1 MRIYSLFEQKRP
13 VFSLEVFPPKQT
25 VNFERVKQTLRELA
39 ALRPDY
45 VSVTYGAA
53 GTAAGLTCELAAFLK
68 QELQVEP
75 LAHLTCI
82 NSSRRQLDGVLGR
95 MQEAGVEN
103 ILALRGD
110 RSPEV
115 EPQKD
120 FHHANELMQYIGERY
135 DFSLAGAC
143 YPEGHPDSPSA
154 EEDVKTLLYK
164 QQAGAKHLVTQ
175 LFFDTDAYFRFVDR
189 ALAAGVTLPV
199 QPGMMPIVKLG
210 QIQRTVAL
218 SAASLPAAF
227 SKMIARYEQDPD
239 GLYKAGIQYAVSQ
252 CLALLAGGAP
262 GVHIYTMNNADV
274 ARQVYEGIKGALGRG
289 EDGCV

>member
-1 MRIYSLFEQKRP
+1 MRICSLFETGRP
-13 VFSLEVFPPKQT
+13 VFSLEVFPPKKT
-25 VNFERVKQTLRELA
+25 VSLARVKQTLRELA
-39 ALRPDY
+39 VLRPDY

-53 GTAAGLTCELAAFLK
+53 GTAAGLTCELAACLK
-68 QELQVEP
+68 QELGIEP

-82 NSSRRQLDGVLGR
+82 NSSREQLDGVLAR
-95 MQEAGVEN
+95 MREVGVEN

-110 RSPEV
+110 RSPDV
-115 EPQKD
+115 APQKD
-120 FHHANELMQYIGERY
+120 FLHANELMRYIQSRY

-143 YPEGHPDSPSA
+143 YPEGHPDSPTVEA
-154 EEDVKTLLYK
+154 DLQALFYK

-175 LFFDTDAYFRFVDR
+175 LFFDTDGYFRFVDR
-189 ALAAGVTLPV
+189 ARAAGITLPI
-199 QPGMMPIVKLG
+199 QPGVMPIVKLG

-262 GVHIYTMNNADV
+262 GIHIYTMNNPDV
-274 ARQVYEGIKGALGRG
+274 AKRVYEGIRDALGR
-289 EDGCV
+289 EEN

>member
-1 MRIYSLFEQKRP
+1 MRICSLFETGRP
-13 VFSLEVFPPKQT
+13 VFSLEVFPPKKT
-25 VNFERVKQTLRELA
+25 VSLARVKQTLRELA
-39 ALRPDY
+39 VLRPDY

-53 GTAAGLTCELAAFLK
+53 GTAAGLTCELAACLK
-68 QELQVEP
+68 QELGIEP

-82 NSSRRQLDGVLGR
+82 NSSREQLDGVLAR
-95 MQEAGVEN
+95 MREVGVEN

-110 RSPEV
+110 RSPDV
-115 EPQKD
+115 APQKD
-120 FHHANELMQYIGERY
+120 FLHANELMRYIQSRY

-143 YPEGHPDSPSA
+143 YPEGHPDSPTVEA
-154 EEDVKTLLYK
+154 DLQALLYK

-175 LFFDTDAYFRFVDR
+175 LFFDTDGYFRFVDR
-189 ALAAGVTLPV
+189 ARAAGITLPI
-199 QPGMMPIVKLG
+199 QPGVMPIVKLG

-262 GVHIYTMNNADV
+262 GIHIYTMNNPDV
-274 ARQVYEGIKGALGRG
+274 AKRVYEGIRDALGR
-289 EDGCV
+289 EEN

>member
-1 MRIYSLFEQKRP
+1 MRIYSLFETGRP
-13 VFSLEVFPPKQT
+13 VFSLEVFPPKKT
-25 VNFERVKQTLRELA
+25 VSLARVKQTLRELA
-39 ALRPDY
+39 VLRPDY

-53 GTAAGLTCELAAFLK
+53 GTAAGLTCELAACLK
-68 QELQVEP
+68 QELGIEP

-82 NSSRRQLDGVLGR
+82 NSSREQLDGVLAR
-95 MQEAGVEN
+95 MREVGVEN

-110 RSPEV
+110 RSPDV
-115 EPQKD
+115 APQKD
-120 FHHANELMQYIGERY
+120 FLHANELMRYIQSRY

-143 YPEGHPDSPSA
+143 YPEGHPDSPTVEA
-154 EEDVKTLLYK
+154 DLQALLYK

-175 LFFDTDAYFRFVDR
+175 LFFDTDGYFRFVDR
-189 ALAAGVTLPV
+189 ARAAGITLPI
-199 QPGMMPIVKLG
+199 QPGVMPIVKLG

-262 GVHIYTMNNADV
+262 GIHIYTMNNPDV
-274 ARQVYEGIKGALGRG
+274 AKRVYEGIRDALGR
-289 EDGCV
+289 EEN

>member
-1 MRIYSLFEQKRP
+1 MRICSLFETGRP
-13 VFSLEVFPPKQT
+13 VFSLEVFPPKKT
-25 VNFERVKQTLRELA
+25 VSLARVKQALRELA
-39 ALRPDY
+39 VLRPDY

-53 GTAAGLTCELAAFLK
+53 GTAAGLTCELAACLK
-68 QELQVEP
+68 QELGVEP

-82 NSSRRQLDGVLGR
+82 NSSREQLDGVLAR
-95 MQEAGVEN
+95 MREVGVEN

-110 RSPEV
+110 RSPDV
-115 EPQKD
+115 APQKD
-120 FHHANELMQYIGERY
+120 FLHANELMRYIQSRY

-143 YPEGHPDSPSA
+143 YPEGHPDSPTVEA
-154 EEDVKTLLYK
+154 DLQALLYK

-175 LFFDTDAYFRFVDR
+175 LFFDTDGYFRFVDR
-189 ALAAGVTLPV
+189 ARAAGITLPI
-199 QPGMMPIVKLG
+199 QPGVMPIVKLG

-262 GVHIYTMNNADV
+262 GIHIYTMNNPDV
-274 ARQVYEGIKGALGRG
+274 AKRVYEGIRDALGR
-289 EDGCV
+289 EEN